1 MSYSELNGRAEQLA
15 GHLQSLGVQPEV
27 PVGLCVERSF
37 DYVVAALAIWK
48 AGGAY
53 VPLDPAWPAEHRE
66 FILADAQAPVLIT
79 RSGMACKARYIVN
92 LDHDAEAIARSS
104 APSNP
109 GTTRDHLAYIIYT
122 SGTSGKPK
130 GVEITHGNLLNLVF
144 WHRRAFGVTGT
155 DRASHVSGLAFD
167 AAVWELWP
175 YLSAGSTI
183 VLADERI
190 RTSAELMREWLA
202 AQSVTIAFV
211 PTALAE
217 PMLTADWPAQTALR
231 FLLTGADTL
240 HRYPAADIPFRVV
253 NNYGPTECTVV
264 ATSGAV
270 PVECGCP
277 EALPAIGA
285 PIANTQ
291 VYLLDN
297 EGQPVPA
304 GSTGEIYIG
313 GTSVGRGYRNRP
325 ELTAERF
332 LENPYSSSPGARMYR
347 TGDLGTLRED
357 GKISFRGRIDNQ
369 EKIRGHRIEPDEIV
383 SVLDQHPGVTSS
395 AVLARADAT
404 GERRL
409 VAYIGPGPDAPP
421 SSAELREFVARRL
434 PEYMVPSVF
443 VRIHQWPLTSSGKI
457 NRAALPEPSPDNLLG
472 QADFRPPLSPIQVQV
487 AGILSELLRVDR
499 VGLDDNFFL
508 LGGHSLL
515 GAQVLLRIRQKFGV
529 EMTLRGL
536 FAAQTVAKLASEIE
550 RLLISKLDS
559 MSEEEARQ
567 MLDLAEAAPE

>member
-1 MSYSELNGRAEQLA
+1 
-15 GHLQSLGVQPEV
+15 
-27 PVGLCVERSF
+27 
-37 DYVVAALAIWK
+37 
-48 AGGAY
+48 
-53 VPLDPAWPAEHRE
+53 
-66 FILADAQAPVLIT
+66 
-79 RSGMACKARYIVN
+79 
-92 LDHDAEAIARSS
+92 
-104 APSNP
+104 
-109 GTTRDHLAYIIYT
+109 
-122 SGTSGKPK
+122 
-130 GVEITHGNLLNLVF
+130 
-144 WHRRAFGVTGT
+144 
-155 DRASHVSGLAFD
+155 
-167 AAVWELWP
+167 
-175 YLSAGSTI
+175 
-183 VLADERI
+183 
-190 RTSAELMREWLA
+190 
-202 AQSVTIAFV
+202 
-211 PTALAE
+211 
-217 PMLTADWPAQTALR
+217 
-231 FLLTGADTL
+231 
-240 HRYPAADIPFRVV
+240 
-253 NNYGPTECTVV
+253 
-264 ATSGAV
+264 
-270 PVECGCP
+270 
-277 EALPAIGA
+277 
-285 PIANTQ
+285 
-291 VYLLDN
+291 
-297 EGQPVPA
+297 
-304 GSTGEIYIG
+304 
-313 GTSVGRGYRNRP
+313 VGRGYRNRP